1 MRRLSEQAL
10 LLVSLLCTS
19 ALLYLV
25 HFAIFRD
32 AYNIFFYGIMDIAF
46 IPISVLLVTLV
57 INRVLSERER
67 QALLSKMDMVIGVF
81 FSEVGTEMLRRF
93 SSFDNRHEEY
103 RQRLQ
108 VNGRWGVKAFQ
119 DTAREMQAW
128 AYGIDSQLGD
138 LEDLRLFMRGKR
150 GFLLRLL
157 ENPNLLAHEAF
168 TELLLAVSHVA
179 EELDYRKD
187 LKALPRSDYS
197 HLSGDI
203 KRAYGL
209 LIREWLRYMEHLKA
223 NYPYLFSLAV
233 RINPFDEK
241 ASVIVGE

>member
-1 MRRLSEQAL
+1 MRRLSDQTL
-10 LLVSLLCTS
+10 LIASLLGAS
-19 ALLYLV
+19 AFIYLLHY
-25 HFAIFRD
+25 AIFRD

-57 INRVLSERER
+57 INRVLTERER

-81 FSEVGTEMLRRF
+81 FSDVGTEMLQRF
-93 SSFDNRHEEY
+93 SSFDSRHEEY
-103 RQRLQ
+103 RRRLLITGKWAPAQ
-108 VNGRWGVKAFQ
+108 FQ
-119 DTAREMQAW
+119 EIAREMQSW
-128 AYGIDSQLGD
+128 TFGIQSQSGD
-138 LEDLRLFMRGKR
+138 LESLRTFFRGKR
-150 GFLLRLL
+150 AFLLRLL

-187 LKALPRSDYS
+187 LKTLPPSDYA

-203 KRAYGL
+203 KRAYSL

-233 RINPFDEK
+233 RVNPFDME
-241 ASVIVGE
+241 ASVIVKE

>member
-1 MRRLSEQAL
+1 MRRFNEQFL
-10 LLVSLLCTS
+10 LLASLLCTS
-19 ALLYLV
+19 AVIYLV
-25 HFAIFRD
+25 HYAIFRD
-32 AYNIFFYGIMDIAF
+32 AYDILFYGIMDVAF

-57 INRVLSERER
+57 INRLLTERER

-81 FSEVGTEMLRRF
+81 FSDVGTEMIRRF
-93 SSFDNRHEEY
+93 VSFDGRHEEY
-103 RQRLQ
+103 RQRLL
-108 VNGRWGVKAFQ
+108 VTGKWGARQFQ
-119 DTAREMQAW
+119 DTAREMQTW
-128 AYGIDSQLGD
+128 AFGIDSRHGD
-138 LEDLRLFMRGKR
+138 LEELRVFMRGKR

-187 LKALPRSDYS
+187 LRTLPPSDYA

-233 RINPFDEK
+233 RVNPFDTK
-241 ASVIVGE
+241 ASVIVEE

>member
-1 MRRLSEQAL
+1 MRRLNEQTL
-10 LLVSLLCTS
+10 LLASLLCTS
-19 ALLYLV
+19 ALIYLI

-46 IPISVLLVTLV
+46 IPISVLLVTVV
-57 INRVLSERER
+57 INRVLTDRER
-67 QALLSKMDMVIGVF
+67 QALLNKMDMVIGVF
-81 FSEVGTEMLRRF
+81 FSDVGTEMLRRF
-93 SSFDNRHEEY
+93 SAFDSRHEEY
-103 RQRLQ
+103 RQQLQ
-108 VNGRWGVKAFQ
+108 VNGGWGAKQFQ
-119 DTAREMQAW
+119 DTAREMQSW
-128 AYGIDSQLGD
+128 AYGIDSRLGD
-138 LEDLRLFMRGKR
+138 LDDLKLFMRGKR

-179 EELDYRKD
+179 EELDYRQD
-187 LKALPRSDYS
+187 LKTLPRSDFA

-223 NYPYLFSLAV
+223 NYPYLFSLAIRV
-233 RINPFDEK
+233 NPFDAT
-241 ASVIVGE
+241 ASVIVEE

>member
-1 MRRLSEQAL
+1 MRRLNEQSVL
-10 LLVSLLCTS
+10 LASLLCAS
-19 ALLYLV
+19 AFIYLV

-32 AYNIFFYGIMDIAF
+32 AYNIFFYGIMDVAF

-57 INRVLSERER
+57 INRLLTEREL

-81 FSEVGTEMLRRF
+81 FSDVGTEMLRRF
-93 SSFDNRHEEY
+93 SCFDSRHEEY
-103 RQRLQ
+103 SQRLL
-108 VNGRWGVKAFQ
+108 VNGRWGPKQFQ
-119 DTAREMQAW
+119 DAAREMQSW
-128 AYGIDSQLGD
+128 AYAIDSQNGD
-138 LEDLRLFMRGKR
+138 LEELRVFLRGKR

-187 LKALPRSDYS
+187 LKALPRSDYA

-209 LIREWLRYMEHLKA
+209 LIRKWLRYIEHLKA
-223 NYPYLFSLAV
+223 NYPYLFSLAM
-233 RINPFDEK
+233 RLNPFDTN
-241 ASVIVGE
+241 ASVVVEE